1 MGPLVKTFII
11 EHLYIVCNDK
21 RNNVITQAF
30 FEQDEPPD
38 TPVPVLER
46 LAFKTVV

>member
-21 RNNVITQAF
+21 RHNVITQTL
-30 FEQDEPPD
+30 FEQNKPPN
-38 TPVPVLER
+38 TAVPVLER